1 MLAPLHRKIGMAW
14 PKNLNI
20 TPPNFPRHPHTFMRT
35 FVGRILGGLLL
46 VVEYPA
52 KSPVNQGMYA
62 EAVEGSED

>member
-1 MLAPLHRKIGMAW
+1 MG
-14 PKNLNI
+14 
-20 TPPNFPRHPHTFMRT
+20 TFMRT